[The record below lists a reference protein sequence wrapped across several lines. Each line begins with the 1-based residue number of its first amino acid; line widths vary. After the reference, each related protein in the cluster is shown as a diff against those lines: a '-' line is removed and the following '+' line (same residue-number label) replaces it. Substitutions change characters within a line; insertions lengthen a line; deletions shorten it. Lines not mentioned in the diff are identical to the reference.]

1 MDRNQYALLLSGGG
15 ARASYQVGV
24 LKAIST
30 FLPRNHSIPFP
41 VICGNSAGAINATS
55 LACYASCYHLGVR
68 KLDWIW
74 RNFRT
79 DQVYQTQLGPVLSY
93 LVKHGLRRLQ
103 SEQAHSTPSSLLNNQ
118 PLRYLLRKTLQLR
131 RIDQNILNGHLRAI
145 SIMGSNY
152 STHESISF
160 YQSHTDIQP
169 WVRQKRRGIPT
180 AIDIEHL
187 MASSAIPVVFPTV
200 KIDDN
205 FYGDGSVHQLSPL
218 SAPIHLGA
226 EKIFVIGVEQPNKSN
241 QFSNSERYPST
252 ASVAGHLL
260 DTIFSDTLSSDI
272 ERMQRINETLNLLT
286 SRQRAK
292 THLKPVEC
300 LVINPSRN
308 FTELA
313 NDHYKLLPAGIRG
326 LLKTI
331 GVKPDSE
338 SSLLSYLLFEKEFC
352 QQLIAIGY
360 EDGLA
365 NQDNIRQFLEI

>member
-1 MDRNQYALLLSGGG
+1 MERNQHALLLSGGG
-15 ARASYQVGV
+15 ARAAYQVGV

-30 FLPRNHSIPFP
+30 FIPRNHSIPFP
-41 VICGNSAGAINATS
+41 VICGNSAGALNATS

-68 KLDWIW
+68 KLEWIW

-79 DQVYQTQLGPVLSY
+79 DQVYETQFNHVLSY
-93 LVKHGLRRLQ
+93 LIKHGLRRLQ
-103 SEQAHSTPSSLLNNQ
+103 SEQAHSSPSSLLNNQ
-118 PLRYLLRKTLQLR
+118 PLRHLLRKTLKLS
-131 RIDQNILNGHLRAI
+131 RIDRNILNGHLRAI

-160 YQSHTDIQP
+160 YQSHADIQP
-169 WVRQKRRGIPT
+169 WVRQKRRGIPA

-200 KIDDN
+200 KIDGE

-226 EKIFVIGVEQPNKSN
+226 EKILVIGVEQPKRSS
-241 QFSNSERYPST
+241 QFANTNRYPST

-272 ERMQRINETLNLLT
+272 ERMQRVNETLDILT
-286 SRQRAK
+286 PKQRAK
-292 THLKPVEC
+292 TTLKPVEC
-300 LVINPSRN
+300 LVVNPSRN
-308 FTELA
+308 FVDIA
-313 NDHYKLLPAGIRG
+313 NQHYRLLPPGIRG
-326 LLKTI
+326 LLKVI

-352 QQLIAIGY
+352 QQLIDIGY
-360 EDGLA
+360 QDGLDQQEA
-365 NQDNIRQFLEI
+365 LRQFLEI

>member
-1 MDRNQYALLLSGGG
+1 MERNQFALLLSGGG
-15 ARASYQVGV
+15 ARAAYQVGV
-24 LKAIST
+24 LKAIAT

-41 VICGNSAGAINATS
+41 VICGNSAGALNATS

-79 DQVYQTQLGPVLSY
+79 DQVYQTQMGDVLGY

-103 SEQAHSTPSSLLNNQ
+103 SDQVQNSPSSLLNNQ
-118 PLRYLLRKTLQLR
+118 PLRQLLRKTLNFH
-131 RIDQNILNGHLRAI
+131 RIDRNILSGHLRAI

-152 STHESISF
+152 SNHESISF
-160 YQSHTDIQP
+160 YQSHKDIQP
-169 WVRQKRRGIPT
+169 WVRQKRRGVRTI
-180 AIDIEHL
+180 INIEHL

-200 KIDDN
+200 KIGDE

-226 EKIFVIGVEQPNKSN
+226 EKILVIGVEQPNKSN
-241 QFSNSERYPST
+241 QFKNTDRYPST
-252 ASVAGHLL
+252 AAVAGHLL

-272 ERMQRINETLNLLT
+272 ERMERINDTLDLLT
-286 SRQRAK
+286 ARQKAK
-292 THLKPVEC
+292 TDLKPIEC
-300 LVINPSRN
+300 MVVNPSRN

-313 NDHYKLLPAGIRG
+313 NEHYYLLPAGIRAY
-326 LLKTI
+326 LKVL

-352 QQLIAIGY
+352 QQLIDIGY
-360 EDGLA
+360 QDGL
-365 NQDNIRQFLEI
+365 DRQEELRSFLEI